1 MTTGRKG
8 WAAARSAL
16 RAWLE
21 RAALG
26 FVIDILRLYG
36 NGEKEIF
43 KRVGTAA
50 PQRSIRET
58 GPAKGLSS
66 AGGFQVVRDP

>member
-21 RAALG
+21 RAGLG
-26 FVIDILRLYG
+26 FVIDIMRLYG

-43 KRVGTAA
+43 KRVGHATY
-50 PQRSIRET
+50 
-58 GPAKGLSS
+58 
-66 AGGFQVVRDP
+66 